1 MELREGIEVATF
13 AGGCFGVLKQFFRTE
28 RVHKAVSGYIGGIVE
43 NPTYAAICKGDTGHA
58 EAIRITF
65 DSSIISFGT
74 LLEFSLHDPT
84 TLNRQGNDV
93 GTQYSEILP

>member
-28 RVHKAVSGYIGGIVE
+28 RAHKAVSGYIGGIVE

-65 DSSIISFGT
+65 DSSNFFWNTFRVFFTRPNNLKS
-74 LLEFSLHDPT
+74 S
-84 TLNRQGNDV
+84 GND
-93 GTQYSEILP
+93 GNAIL